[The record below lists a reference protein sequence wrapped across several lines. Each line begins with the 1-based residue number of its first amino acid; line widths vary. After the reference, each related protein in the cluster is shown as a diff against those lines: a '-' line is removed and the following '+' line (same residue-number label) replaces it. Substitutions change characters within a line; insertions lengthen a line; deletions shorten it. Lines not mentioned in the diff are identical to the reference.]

1 MGYTQTNRA
10 WLACDQCPHSRQHRE
25 ATIAPN
31 LRSYGAVLARRW
43 SVMLPAL
50 LLVPAVAL
58 LLSLG
63 QQKIY
68 AANSQ
73 VLLSHTNPAAT
84 LNGLTDPN
92 AALAPDRIISTQA
105 AVARD
110 PLVAQQAL
118 SLSHVPST
126 PQAFLN
132 RSSVSTLT
140 NADLLEF
147 SVSDPNP
154 AVAARLATN
163 YAKAYIAYRGQ
174 LDSQAI
180 DAALAGIAQRLD
192 QLARAGQTGTPTQ
205 TALLHEQQALTAT
218 QAAGT
223 NDAQLVQ
230 PAQLGSQIA
239 PRPSRSAA
247 IGVGLGIALAL
258 GLAFLMEALD
268 RRVESAEEMER
279 RLGLPLLAR
288 IPAPAPWR
296 GVSDRLATLRDFIRE
311 LGRRAPV
318 APAPPRTPAP
328 APASRARRRAPN
340 GRFLPEPSPP
350 PESSTNASSPPPR
363 EWLATVRDLGGAVG
377 RARPVITSKTAAP
390 RRHRGADSL
399 VALRDQNGRQAEA
412 FRVLKSSLDFASL
425 EHDFKSIVVT
435 SGREYKGKATTIANL
450 GVTLALS
457 GRRVLLCDLDGR
469 TPAIGD
475 LFGLQGHPGVTDVV
489 LGHAGLDE
497 AIASISVPSPF
508 SWPRTVE
515 VSKTP
520 ENGSAKETAFL
531 RNKQAFLGV
540 LSFGGGL
547 RPNSGFLGSRA
558 VTSLLEELQQTDV
571 DLVLID
577 TPALLAY
584 GEARTLSARVDAV
597 IVALAPPVRAPLLDE
612 LARTLS
618 RSPALPLGFITVG
631 AFSDGGYGVGSP
643 SYGLEQHSP
652 SGGPRGGHLSV
663 RHGSSPR

>member
-1 MGYTQTNRA
+1 LKG
-10 WLACDQCPHSRQHRE
+10 
-25 ATIAPN
+25 ATVAPN

-43 SVMLPAL
+43 SVMLPAI
-50 LLVPAVAL
+50 LLVPALAL

-68 AANSQ
+68 EANSQ
-73 VLLSHTNPAAT
+73 VLLSHTNPAAS
-84 LNGLTDPN
+84 LNGLTDPT
-92 AALAPDRIISTQA
+92 AAVAPDRIVSTQA

-118 SLSHVPST
+118 SLSHVRST

-132 RSSVSTLT
+132 RSSVSTVA
-140 NADLLEF
+140 NADLLGF
-147 SVSDPNP
+147 SVRDPQP
-154 AVAARLATN
+154 AVATRLATN
-163 YAKAYIAYRGQ
+163 YAQAYVAYRGQ
-174 LDSQAI
+174 LDSQTI
-180 DAALAGIAQRLD
+180 DAALVGVQQRLD
-192 QLARAGQTGTPTQ
+192 QLARAGQTGTPTY
-205 TALLHEQQALTAT
+205 TALQHEQQVLTAT

-223 NDAQLVQ
+223 NDAQLAQ
-230 PAQLGSQIA
+230 PAQRASQVA
-239 PRPSRSAA
+239 PRPTRSAA
-247 IGVGLGIALAL
+247 IGLGLGIALAL

-268 RRVESAEEMER
+268 RRVDSVEEMER

-288 IPAPAPWR
+288 VPAPAPWR
-296 GVSDRLATLRDFIRE
+296 GVSDRLNTLRDFVRE
-311 LGRRAPV
+311 LGRRLRNAV
-318 APAPPRTPAP
+318 VRPRTPPP
-328 APASRARRRAPN
+328 APTTRSRPRAPN
-340 GRFLPEPSPP
+340 GRFLPVEPRRRPG
-350 PESSTNASSPPPR
+350 STTQGSSPR
-363 EWLATVRDLGGAVG
+363 RMEWLATVRQFGDAVG
-377 RARPVITSKTAAP
+377 RTRPVSTSKPATP

-399 VALRDQNGRQAEA
+399 IALRDQNGRQAEA

-469 TPAIGD
+469 RPAIGD

-497 AIASISVPSPF
+497 AITSIPVPSPF
-508 SWPRTVE
+508 SWPRTAE
-515 VSKTP
+515 PSKTL

-547 RPNSGFLGSRA
+547 LPNSGFLGSRA
-558 VTSLLEELQQTDV
+558 VTGLVEELQHTDV

-643 SYGLEQHSP
+643 SYDLEQLS
-652 SGGPRGGHLSV
+652 SSGVRRGGPLSV
-663 RHGSSPR
+663 RHSSTRR